1 MPVLAPAPDLPVP
14 PTPGG
19 LLLPGRN
26 CWRMERAGRIGV
38 VIDAADYFRL
48 AKEAMRRAR
57 HSIYLTAWDMDGR
70 IRLRPQ
76 DRHPG
81 RPDQLDRFLTW
92 LAARRPGLH
101 IHVLKWD
108 YAELFDVMR
117 QSRPMWLRNLLTS
130 RRLQYRLD
138 GDHPP
143 DACHHQKILV
153 IDDAVAFCGGID
165 LTANRWDTRA
175 HRAHDPHRRQPDGKP
190 YEPFHDL
197 MMAVDGDAAR
207 ALGELARERWRR
219 ATGVVLAPPPASRS
233 IQARRDPWPPGL
245 VPLLR
250 DHPVAIA
257 RTEPE
262 WNGRPAVSEVKT
274 LHLDAIAAARRS
286 IYMESQYFAS
296 AAVADALKA
305 RLEEPDGPEVVVVN
319 PVRTPSW
326 LETEVMTAAR
336 HRLVET
342 LRAADRHG
350 RFRILAAVTDGGACI
365 TVHAKTMIVD
375 DRLLRIGS
383 ANLSNRSMGL
393 DTECD
398 AAIEAGEHQPEAR
411 AAIARVRNDLLA
423 EHLGS
428 SVEEVA
434 ATLEAADGS
443 LIRAIERLDRPEGR
457 RLLPLRDTEPST
469 LGVTMMDVGL
479 FDPER
484 TVGRDDAA
492 AGMPSQIPRR
502 RGVQALVATLVAL
515 AGMIAL
521 WRYGGLGEWA
531 AVEPVADA
539 LRHLRSDPLGPLV
552 LIVLY
557 VLGGLVMFPL
567 LVLVGVTAVLFGP
580 VTGFLTAMTG
590 ALASASVLFWI
601 GRGIG
606 RGPAER
612 LGGRSV
618 RRISHGI
625 ARRGVFAVAMARAV
639 PVAPFSVVN
648 LAAGA
653 SRIRFGDYLAGT
665 AVGLAPGTLAFSL
678 IGHQLERALVDP
690 TATDVALLVA
700 LAAAAIALGWGA
712 GWLMGRFRHGRADT
726 TTTEGPEEP

>member
-1 MPVLAPAPDLPVP
+1 MPVLAPAPDLAAA
-14 PTPGG
+14 PTPDG
-19 LLLPGRN
+19 LLQPGRN
-26 CWRMERAGRIGV
+26 CWRKEAAGRIGV

-48 AKEAMRRAR
+48 AKDAMRRAR

-153 IDDAVAFCGGID
+153 IDDALAFCGGID

-175 HRAHDPHRRQPDGKP
+175 HRAHEPHRRQPDGKP

-219 ATGVVLAPPPASRS
+219 ATGVELTPPPPART
-233 IQARRDPWPPGL
+233 DPWPPGL

-262 WNGRPAVSEVKT
+262 WSGRPAVNEVEM
-274 LHLDAIAAARRS
+274 LHRDAIAAARRT
-286 IYMESQYFAS
+286 IYMESQYFTS

-305 RLEEPDGPEVVVVN
+305 RLEEPDGPEIVVVN

-350 RFRILAAVTDGGACI
+350 RFRILAAVTDGGARI

-398 AAIEAGEHQPEAR
+398 TAIEAAEHQSEAR

-434 ATLEAADGS
+434 ATLEASGGS
-443 LIRAIERLDRPEGR
+443 LIRAIERLERPEGR
-457 RLLPLRDTEPST
+457 RLLPLKDAEPST

-484 TVGRDDAA
+484 TVGRDEAS

-502 RGVQALVATLVAL
+502 RGVQALVATLAVL
-515 AGMIAL
+515 AGMLAL

-539 LRHLRSDPLGPLV
+539 LRHLRTDPLGPLV
-552 LIVLY
+552 LVVLY

-601 GRGIG
+601 GRRIG

-612 LGGRSV
+612 LGGRAV

-625 ARRGVFAVAMARAV
+625 ARRGAFAVAMARAV